1 MTFLTDYQTTDRAA
15 TAKRDVVL
23 LLARILLGWIF
34 LRSGFGKVTDVG
46 AFTASLA
53 RRGLPMPE
61 VLGPLGAAVE
71 FFGGIA
77 LIIGFK
83 IRYSALLMV
92 AFIVIA
98 TLIGHRF
105 WEYADAAARN
115 TQLGQFNKNLAL
127 IGGMLAL
134 WVAGAGRLSVDR
146 IWRRK

>member
-1 MTFLTDYQTTDRAA
+1 MTVSTHDQTADRTA
-15 TAKRDVVL
+15 TMTRDLVL

-53 RRGLPMPE
+53 RRGVPMTD

-71 FFGGIA
+71 FFGGLA
-77 LIIGFK
+77 LILGFK

-92 AFIVIA
+92 AFVVVA

-105 WEYADAAARN
+105 WEFADAAARR
-115 TQLGQFNKNLAL
+115 TQQGQFNKNLAL

-134 WVAGAGRLSVDR
+134 WVAGAGRLAVDR
-146 IWRRK
+146 LWQRR